1 MSLDLIT
8 LIIGAFFNLVVAL
21 LIIRGIYYPVTQ
33 NKNYVFSFVA
43 FNTVIFFV
51 LALLSNVELSI
62 GIGFGL
68 FAIFSILRYRTEEMP
83 SREMTYLFTL
93 IALPVMNSILIA
105 MNEWPKV
112 LFANFMVMAVLF
124 ILERSWGFRFL
135 ARHSVVYERID
146 LIVPTKR
153 AEMIADLRQRT
164 GLPVKQVE
172 IGPIDF
178 LRDVAQVTLLYDER
192 DLVS

>member
-105 MNEWPKV
+105 MDEWPKV

-135 ARHSVVYERID
+135 ARHQVVYERID
-146 LIVPTKR
+146 LIVPSKR

-178 LRDVAQVTLLYDER
+178 LRDVAQVTVLYDER
-192 DLVS
+192 DLKS